1 MYKVKNAV
9 LISISFLM
17 GVIWVFSVSLIDSFS
32 FLPFAG
38 FIVSSIWLSLFAM
51 ANGWMD
57 LEYYEK
63 GEDEDVHS

>member
-9 LISISFLM
+9 LISISIVM
-17 GVIWVFSVSLIDSFS
+17 GVIWVFSVSLIDSFR

-38 FIVSSIWLSLFAM
+38 LIVSSIWLSLFAM

-57 LEYYEK
+57 LDYYDEED
-63 GEDEDVHS
+63 GE